1 MVSQHQGCF
10 CSALQKGN
18 FAAMRLPYRY
28 FLFLTICTLLF
39 ALPLAMPLHAFAGEE
54 PADTTSEEENAS
66 THEEAAAESGTEASP
81 EEEAPLEEVQQR
93 WRQELLRLQKWD
105 LTPEHIG
112 YAAGTF
118 VLLWLAMIITR
129 SILRRIVV
137 SRRLERR
144 RESGRTIQRFL
155 LVVLR
160 KTSKTC
166 FFIVILFLALQWLR
180 ATNAFVGKPI
190 VTLVL
195 IYQATLYA
203 SGFARSYLNAVR
215 VRRGREDPSRV
226 SSFGILSL
234 AAQVAVWSLALLV
247 ALQNLGFEITALIA
261 GLGIGGVAIAFALQ
275 NILGDIF
282 CSVAI
287 VLDKPFAVGD
297 FIIVG
302 DQLGVVENIGIKTT
316 RVRSLWGEQIVFSN
330 ADLTSS
336 RIRNYKRM
344 KERRITFGLGVVYE
358 TPVEKLEHI
367 PAIIRESIE
376 SISLTRFDRAHF
388 KQYGNFSLDF
398 EAVYYVLSPDYN
410 TYMDIQQ
417 NINLAIFRRF
427 KEQGIHFAYPTQ
439 EIIIRPTGEG
449 GSPVPEMPGQA

>member
-1 MVSQHQGCF
+1 
-10 CSALQKGN
+10 
-18 FAAMRLPYRY
+18 MRTPYKS
-28 FLFLTICTLLF
+28 FLFLAIGTLFF
-39 ALPLAMPLHAFAGEE
+39 ALPLSIALPAFAGEE
-54 PADTTSEEENAS
+54 PTEAVSEEEDAS
-66 THEEAAAESGTEASP
+66 GNETASAEAETEESAA
-81 EEEAPLEEVQQR
+81 EEAPLEEVQKR

-105 LTPEHIG
+105 LTLENLG
-112 YAAGTF
+112 YAGSSF
-118 VLLWLAMIITR
+118 VLLWIALIITR
-129 SILRRIVV
+129 SIMRRIVV

-144 RESGRTIQRFL
+144 RESGRMIQRFL
-155 LVVLR
+155 LVVLH

-166 FFIVILFLALQWLR
+166 LFIVIVFLSLQWLR
-180 ATNAFVGKPI
+180 AADTFVGKPI
-190 VTLVL
+190 VTLTL

-203 SGFARSYLNAVR
+203 SGFTRSYLNTVR
-215 VRRGREDPSRV
+215 LRRGREDPSRV

-261 GLGIGGVAIAFALQ
+261 GLGIGGIAIAFALQ

-358 TPVEKLEHI
+358 TPVEKLERI
-367 PAIIRESIE
+367 PTIIRETID

-398 EAVYYVLSPDYN
+398 EVVYYVLSPDYN
-410 TYMDIQQ
+410 IYMDIQQ
-417 NINLAIFRRF
+417 DINLGIFRRF
-427 KEQGIHFAYPTQ
+427 KEEGIDFAYPTQ
-439 EIIIRPTGEG
+439 ELIIRPTEESVSAPAEPPG
-449 GSPVPEMPGQA
+449 GRKNTDL